1 MLHYPPLKKI
11 KILLNLKQSISQFHQ
26 NVLLVQLMNHLIC
39 LSSCLELQ
47 PLSSHCTFCPRQK
60 VPCTCN
66 NLQLSL
72 IVKELLTASLQI
84 PCYLRTLWKMKPTRA
99 LSKPKDQGRM
109 ANQLSFHSWV
119 CQWLLVL
126 DGWIPQSLGNGSHQ
140 CKENRIK
147 LRRQDTRNRSL
158 DRGDTREACWKNPR

>member
-39 LSSCLELQ
+39 LSSRLELQ

-60 VPCTCN
+60 VPCTRY

-99 LSKPKDQGRM
+99 LSKPLKGPGADGKSAIISLLGLPMALGSGWLNTSEFGKRLTPVQG
-109 ANQLSFHSWV
+109 
-119 CQWLLVL
+119 
-126 DGWIPQSLGNGSHQ
+126 
-140 CKENRIK
+140 E
-147 LRRQDTRNRSL
+147 QD
-158 DRGDTREACWKNPR
+158 